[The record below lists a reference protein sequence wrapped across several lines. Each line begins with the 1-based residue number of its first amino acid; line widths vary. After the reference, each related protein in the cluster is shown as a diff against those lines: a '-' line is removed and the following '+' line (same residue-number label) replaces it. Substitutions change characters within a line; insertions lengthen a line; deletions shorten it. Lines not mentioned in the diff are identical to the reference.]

1 MKSNRG
7 LTGLVL
13 LCAVLG
19 AGSVQAMVDVKVPEN
34 FRILAVSN
42 GTLQDEQHATLADGE
57 QQLLVRFEGMIP
69 SRSSSEN
76 DRQVRSEPQVV
87 RYQGS
92 NQHLQLTASV
102 PGDERGMQ
110 AYAKAPVV
118 ALQENGRALA
128 IQQDALVTSGM
139 LLGVDW
145 NGKLA
150 EYNRSGGKAAL
161 TAGVVAAP
169 SINAV
174 SGGSQPV
181 VAASE
186 LEGQLQQLFLQA
198 DPALRKRFI
207 GWAVPQL

>member
-1 MKSNRG
+1 MA
-7 LTGLVL
+7 L
-13 LCAVLG
+13 LCGTA
-19 AGSVQAMVDVKVPEN
+19 SVQAAVGVSVPEN
-34 FRILAVSN
+34 FRILAVSS
-42 GTLQDEQHATLADGE
+42 GTLQDEQHATLSDGE
-57 QQLLVRFEGMIP
+57 QQLLVRFEGVIP

-87 RYQGS
+87 RYQAS
-92 NQHLQLTASV
+92 NQRLQLVASV
-102 PGDERGMQ
+102 PADEQGMQ
-110 AYAKAPVV
+110 AYAKSPAV
-118 ALQENGRALA
+118 ALQESGRALA

-161 TAGVVAAP
+161 TVGVVAAP

-186 LEGQLQQLFLQA
+186 LEGQLQQLFLKA

-207 GWAVPQL
+207 SWAVPQL

>member
-1 MKSNRG
+1 MA
-7 LTGLVL
+7 L
-13 LCAVLG
+13 LCGTA
-19 AGSVQAMVDVKVPEN
+19 SVQAAVEVSVPEN
-34 FRILAVSN
+34 FRILAVSS
-42 GTLQDEQHATLADGE
+42 GTLQDEQHATLSDGE
-57 QQLLVRFEGMIP
+57 QQLLVRFEGLIP

-87 RYQGS
+87 RYQAS
-92 NQHLQLTASV
+92 NQRLQLVASV
-102 PGDERGMQ
+102 PADEQGMQ
-110 AYAKAPVV
+110 AYAKSPAV
-118 ALQENGRALA
+118 ALQESGWALA

-161 TAGVVAAP
+161 TAGAVAAP

-186 LEGQLQQLFLQA
+186 LEGQLQQLFLKA

-207 GWAVPQL
+207 SWAVPQL

>member
-1 MKSNRG
+1 MA
-7 LTGLVL
+7 L
-13 LCAVLG
+13 LCGTA
-19 AGSVQAMVDVKVPEN
+19 SVQAAVGVSVPEN
-34 FRILAVSN
+34 FRILAVSS
-42 GTLQDEQHATLADGE
+42 GTLQDEQHATLSDGE
-57 QQLLVRFEGMIP
+57 QQLLVRFEGVIP

-87 RYQGS
+87 RYQAS
-92 NQHLQLTASV
+92 NQRLQLVASV
-102 PGDERGMQ
+102 PADEQGMQ
-110 AYAKAPVV
+110 AYAKSPAV
-118 ALQENGRALA
+118 ALQESGRALA

-145 NGKLA
+145 NGKLD

-186 LEGQLQQLFLQA
+186 LEGQLQQLFLKA

-207 GWAVPQL
+207 SWAVPQL

>member
-1 MKSNRG
+1 MNKHWRWAG
-7 LTGLVL
+7 LAL
-13 LCAVLG
+13 LCGTAC
-19 AGSVQAMVDVKVPEN
+19 VQAAVEVSVPEN
-34 FRILAVSN
+34 FRILAVSS
-42 GTLQDEQHATLADGE
+42 GTLQDEQHATLTDGE
-57 QQLLVRFEGMIP
+57 QQLLVRFEGVIP

-87 RYQGS
+87 RYQAS
-92 NQHLQLTASV
+92 NQRLQLVASV
-102 PGDERGMQ
+102 PADEQGMQ
-110 AYAKAPVV
+110 AYAKSPVV
-118 ALQENGRALA
+118 ALQESGRALA

-174 SGGSQPV
+174 SSGSQPV
-181 VAASE
+181 VAVSE
-186 LEGQLQQLFLQA
+186 LEGQLQQLFLKA

-207 GWAVPQL
+207 SWAVPQL

>member
-7 LTGLVL
+7 LTGFVL

-19 AGSVQAMVDVKVPEN
+19 AGSAQAMVEVKVPEN

-57 QQLLVRFEGMIP
+57 QQLLVRFEGVIP

-87 RYQGS
+87 RYQAS
-92 NQHLQLTASV
+92 NQRLQLVASV
-102 PGDERGMQ
+102 PADEQGMQ
-110 AYAKAPVV
+110 AYAKSPAV
-118 ALQENGRALA
+118 ALQESGRALA
-128 IQQDALVTSGM
+128 IQQDALVTSGI

-161 TAGVVAAP
+161 TAVVIATQP
-169 SINAV
+169 TTTLT
-174 SGGSQPV
+174 SGAQPG

>member
-7 LTGLVL
+7 LTGFVL
-13 LCAVLG
+13 LCAVL
-19 AGSVQAMVDVKVPEN
+19 AASSAQAVVEVKVPEN

-57 QQLLVRFEGMIP
+57 QQLLVRFEGVIP

-87 RYQGS
+87 RYQGR

-161 TAGVVAAP
+161 TAVAA
-169 SINAV
+169 ATFA
-174 SGGSQPV
+174 SGAQPV

>member
-1 MKSNRG
+1 MA
-7 LTGLVL
+7 L
-13 LCAVLG
+13 LCGTA
-19 AGSVQAMVDVKVPEN
+19 SVQAAVEVSVPEN
-34 FRILAVSN
+34 FRILAVSS
-42 GTLQDEQHATLADGE
+42 GTLQDEQHATLSDGE
-57 QQLLVRFEGMIP
+57 QQLLVRYEGVIP

-87 RYQGS
+87 RYQAS
-92 NQHLQLTASV
+92 NQRLQLVASV
-102 PGDERGMQ
+102 PADEQGMQ
-110 AYAKAPVV
+110 AYAKLPAV
-118 ALQENGRALA
+118 ALQERGRALA

-145 NGKLA
+145 SGKLA

>member
-1 MKSNRG
+1 MKNNRG
-7 LTGLVL
+7 LTGFVL

-19 AGSVQAMVDVKVPEN
+19 AGSVQAMVEVKVPEN

-42 GTLQDEQHATLADGE
+42 GTLQDELHATLADGE
-57 QQLLVRFEGMIP
+57 QQLLVRFEGVIP

-76 DRQVRSEPQVV
+76 DRQVRSAPQVV

-102 PGDERGMQ
+102 PRDERGMQ

-139 LLGVDW
+139 LLVVDW

-174 SGGSQPV
+174 SGGSQSV